1 MDIAANAKAEQ
12 EDQYISEDDEDF
24 NPTNVEA
31 QDDEVSES
39 SEDEAAPDASSKRRK
54 ATKKRKQTQANI
66 DEELDSG
73 DEATIRELKKRKRR
87 KGKDDQ
93 EDQDSGGEG
102 GLVKT
107 RAQRKAEYATK
118 STRCERRPWLSE

>member
-1 MDIAANAKAEQ
+1 MMDIAANTKAEQ
-12 EDQYISEDDEDF
+12 EDQYISEEDEDF
-24 NPTNVEA
+24 NPTTVEA

-39 SEDEAAPDASSKRRK
+39 SEDEAAPDASSKSRK
-54 ATKKRKQTQANI
+54 ATKKRKQTQANL
-66 DEELDSG
+66 DVELDSG

-107 RAQRKAEYATK
+107 RAQRKAE
-118 STRCERRPWLSE
+118 